1 MNKMKYVIIGDLH
14 GTDLNSFENALYRE
28 NPDVLI
34 CLGDF
39 DQTGTIH
46 QFMGLEKRL
55 LSSGKAIIKVPGN
68 HDHAIFYNLPITS
81 GTLQKQGKTSHELY
95 LKLMADPIAKE
106 YIENLV
112 NSGFSGCT
120 KNRVRIFLDKEK
132 FGEEYP
138 TIIVH
143 GGLDGNLRSY
153 PGCPER
159 IADLWYRLECE
170 EDKLNPNRLKNEK
183 DYRKNF
189 DAMNEKG
196 YKVMIRGH
204 DHEPAYV
211 YNDPSKGIG
220 FHRPKNDG
228 DSYCLFGHRQHTIN
242 PGALFDGWFAII
254 DTNVLGYNVPILTY
268 RKL

>member
-1 MNKMKYVIIGDLH
+1 MNKMNYVIIGDLH
-14 GTDLNSFENALYRE
+14 GTDLSSFEMVLYRE

-39 DQTGTIH
+39 DQTKTIH

-55 LSSGKAIIKVPGN
+55 LSSGIKVIKVPGN
-68 HDHAIFYNLPITS
+68 HDHAIFYNLPIYS
-81 GTLQKQGKTSHELY
+81 GTLQKQGKTSGELH
-95 LKLMADPIAKE
+95 LELMADPIAKG

-170 EDKLNPNRLKNEK
+170 ED
-183 DYRKNF
+183 YRKNF
-189 DAMNEKG
+189 DAMGEKG

-211 YNDPSKGIG
+211 YYDPNKGIVLY
-220 FHRPKNDG
+220 RPKNDG
-228 DSYCLFGHRQHTIN
+228 DSYRLFKHRQHTIN
-242 PGALFDGWFAII
+242 PGALFDGWFALIN
-254 DTNVLGYNVPILTY
+254 TNVQGEDVPVLTY